1 MDVTK
6 SIFEGLDWFVLGL
19 YFAILVGVAVW
30 VALQRNKNTEDYF
43 LAGRNVGWFVIGA
56 SIFASNIGSEHVVGL
71 AGTGFSSGTPLAHY
85 ELHAWIVLLLGWLF
99 LPFYIRSGAFTMP
112 EFLEKRFDSRSRW
125 FLSVFSLFAYVLT
138 KVSVTIYA
146 GGIVVSELLNLD
158 FWVGA
163 IGIVVFTG
171 IYTIIGG
178 LKAVVYTET
187 LQTIVLILGSVI
199 ITFLGFQEVGGWDE
213 LTKTVTE
220 VSPDHFN
227 MWRPW
232 DDPDFPWAGLLFG
245 GTIVGIWYWCT
256 DQYIVQRTL
265 AANNITIGRRGAIFG
280 AYLKL
285 LPILIFLV
293 PGIIAYALTIQNPE
307 IYSVI
312 DPVTGVERADRAFPM
327 LVTTLLPVGLKG
339 LVAGGLMAALMS
351 SLASVFNSCSTI
363 FTIDIYKQISPEKS
377 EQFLVNV
384 GKIATV
390 VIVVLG
396 IAWIP
401 IMEKIGGGV
410 MYQYLQNVQAYI
422 APPVTTVFLLG
433 IIWKRVNAQAA
444 IVTLFSGLFLL
455 ILRLGSEIATNE
467 GIIESGFLYDFAS
480 VNFSY
485 MAIWMFIFSV
495 ALCISTSLLTSE
507 PDYKK
512 IQGLSYGTLTSS
524 DRISS
529 EKSYTTIDVVLSIV
543 LVLIVIGILIFFS
556 PIFFDL
562 KFNKLII
569 FFFFYILPVL
579 SGSSIL

>member
-1 MDVTK
+1 MNSS
-6 SIFEGLDWFVLGL
+6 SIFQTLDWIVLGI
-19 YFAILVGVAVW
+19 YFLILIVVAVW

-99 LPFYIRSGAFTMP
+99 LPFYMRSGAFTMP

-158 FWVGA
+158 FWIGA

-187 LQTIVLILGSVI
+187 LQTVVLILGSVI
-199 ITFLGFQEVGGWDE
+199 ITYLGFQEVGGWNE

-227 MWRPW
+227 MWRPMN
-232 DDPDFPWAGLLFG
+232 DPDFPWTGLLIG

-265 AANNITIGRRGAIFG
+265 AANNIMIGRRGAIFG

-285 LPILIFLV
+285 LPILIFLI
-293 PGIIAYALTIQNPE
+293 PGIIAYALTLQNPE
-307 IYSVI
+307 IFNVI
-312 DPVTGVERADRAFPM
+312 DLNGIERADRAFPM
-327 LVTTLLPVGLKG
+327 LVTTLLPVGIKG

-363 FTIDIYKQISPEKS
+363 FTIDIYKKIKPEKS
-377 EQFLVNV
+377 EKYLVNI
-384 GKIATV
+384 GKIATL

-422 APPVTTVFLLG
+422 GPPVTAVFLLG
-433 IIWKRVNAQAA
+433 ILWKRINAQAS
-444 IVTLFSGLFLL
+444 IVTLSAGLVLL
-455 ILRLGSEIATNE
+455 IVRLSSEIYFQSEISSGIVVDSVFFEFAT
-467 GIIESGFLYDFAS
+467 I
-480 VNFSY
+480 NFSH
-485 MAIWMFIFSV
+485 MAIFIFVFS
-495 ALCISTSLLTSE
+495 ALLCVTVSILTDE
-507 PDYKK
+507 PDYSRIK
-512 IQGLSYGTLTSS
+512 GLSFGTTT
-524 DRISS
+524 REMISK
-529 EKSYTTIDVVLSIV
+529 EKSYTNFDIIFSVL
-543 LVLIVIGILIFFS
+543 LVLLVIGILVFFS
-556 PIFFDL
+556 PIFF
-562 KFNKLII
+562 
-569 FFFFYILPVL
+569 
-579 SGSSIL
+579 

>member
-1 MDVTK
+1 MNSS
-6 SIFEGLDWFVLGL
+6 SIFQTLDWIVLGI
-19 YFAILVGVAVW
+19 YFLILIVVAVW

-99 LPFYIRSGAFTMP
+99 LPFYMRSGAFTMP

-158 FWVGA
+158 FWIGA

-187 LQTIVLILGSVI
+187 LQTVVLILGSVI
-199 ITFLGFQEVGGWDE
+199 ITYLGFQEVGGWNE

-227 MWRPW
+227 MWRPMN
-232 DDPDFPWAGLLFG
+232 DPDFPWTGLLIG

-265 AANNITIGRRGAIFG
+265 AANNIMIGRRGAIFG

-285 LPILIFLV
+285 LPILIFLI
-293 PGIIAYALTIQNPE
+293 PGIIAYALTLQNPE
-307 IYSVI
+307 MFNVI
-312 DPVTGVERADRAFPM
+312 DSNGIERADRAFPM
-327 LVTTLLPVGLKG
+327 LVTTLLPVGIKG

-363 FTIDIYKQISPEKS
+363 FTIDIYKKIKPEKS
-377 EQFLVNV
+377 EKYLVNI
-384 GKIATV
+384 GKIATL

-422 APPVTTVFLLG
+422 GPPVTAVFLLG
-433 IIWKRVNAQAA
+433 ILWKRINAQAS
-444 IVTLFSGLFLL
+444 IVTLSAGLVLL
-455 ILRLGSEIATNE
+455 IVRLSSEIYFQSEISSGIVVDNVFFEFAT
-467 GIIESGFLYDFAS
+467 I
-480 VNFSY
+480 NFSH
-485 MAIWMFIFSV
+485 MAIFIFVFS
-495 ALCISTSLLTSE
+495 ALLCVTVSILTDE
-507 PDYKK
+507 PDYSRIK
-512 IQGLSYGTLTSS
+512 GLSFGTTT
-524 DRISS
+524 REMISK
-529 EKSYTTIDVVLSIV
+529 EKSYTNFDIIFSVL
-543 LVLIVIGILIFFS
+543 LVLLVIGILVFFS
-556 PIFFDL
+556 PIFF
-562 KFNKLII
+562 
-569 FFFFYILPVL
+569 
-579 SGSSIL
+579 

>member
-213 LTKTVTE
+213 LTKTVTK

-543 LVLIVIGILIFFS
+543 LVLIVIGILLFFS
-556 PIFFDL
+556 PIFF
-562 KFNKLII
+562 
-569 FFFFYILPVL
+569 
-579 SGSSIL
+579 

>member
-1 MDVTK
+1 MEATK
-6 SIFEGLDWFVLGL
+6 SIFEGLDWVVLGI
-19 YFAILVGVAVW
+19 YFAILIGVAVW

-171 IYTIIGG
+171 IYTIVGG

-187 LQTIVLILGSVI
+187 LQTVVLIAGSII
-199 ITFLGFQEVGGWDE
+199 ITYLGFQEVGGWDQ
-213 LTKTVTE
+213 LTKTVIE
-220 VSPDHFN
+220 VSPEHFN

-232 DDPDFPWAGLLFG
+232 DDPEFPWAGLLFG

-307 IYSVI
+307 VFSVI
-312 DPVTGVERADRAFPM
+312 DPETGLERADRAFPM

-377 EQFLVNV
+377 EKFLVNV

-455 ILRLGSEIATNE
+455 ILRLGSEIASNE
-467 GIIESGFLYDFAS
+467 GLIDSGFLFEFAS
-480 VNFSY
+480 INFSY
-485 MAIWMFIFSV
+485 MAIWMFLFSV
-495 ALCISTSLLTSE
+495 ALCISVSLLTSE
-507 PDYKK
+507 PEYQK
-512 IQGLSYGTLTSS
+512 IQGLSYGTLSS
-524 DRISS
+524 QDRLNA
-529 EKSYTTIDVVLSIV
+529 ENSYSTIDIILSVV
-543 LVLIVIGILIFFS
+543 LVLIVIGILLFFS
-556 PIFFDL
+556 PIFF
-562 KFNKLII
+562 
-569 FFFFYILPVL
+569 
-579 SGSSIL
+579 

>member
-1 MDVTK
+1 MNSS
-6 SIFEGLDWFVLGL
+6 SIFQTLDWIVLGI
-19 YFAILVGVAVW
+19 YFLILIVVAVW

-99 LPFYIRSGAFTMP
+99 LPFYMRSGAFTMP

-158 FWVGA
+158 FWIGA

-187 LQTIVLILGSVI
+187 LQTVVLILGSVI
-199 ITFLGFQEVGGWDE
+199 ITYLGFQEVGGWNE

-227 MWRPW
+227 MWRPMN
-232 DDPDFPWAGLLFG
+232 DPDFPWTGLLIG

-265 AANNITIGRRGAIFG
+265 AANNIMIGRRGAIFG

-285 LPILIFLV
+285 LPILIFLI

-307 IYSVI
+307 MFNVI
-312 DPVTGVERADRAFPM
+312 DSNGIERADRAFPM
-327 LVTTLLPVGLKG
+327 LVTTLLPVGIKG

-363 FTIDIYKQISPEKS
+363 FTIDIYKKIKPEKS
-377 EQFLVNV
+377 EKYLVNI
-384 GKIATV
+384 GKIATL

-422 APPVTTVFLLG
+422 GPPVTAVFLLG
-433 IIWKRVNAQAA
+433 ILWKRINAQAS
-444 IVTLFSGLFLL
+444 IVTLSAGLVLL
-455 ILRLGSEIATNE
+455 IVRLSSEIYFQSEISSGIVVDSVFFEFAT
-467 GIIESGFLYDFAS
+467 I
-480 VNFSY
+480 NFSH
-485 MAIWMFIFSV
+485 MAIFIFVFS
-495 ALCISTSLLTSE
+495 ALLCVTVSILTDE
-507 PDYKK
+507 PDYSRIK
-512 IQGLSYGTLTSS
+512 GLSFGTTT
-524 DRISS
+524 REMISK
-529 EKSYTTIDVVLSIV
+529 EKSYTNFYIILSVL
-543 LVLIVIGILIFFS
+543 LVLLVICILVFFS
-556 PIFFDL
+556 PIFF
-562 KFNKLII
+562 
-569 FFFFYILPVL
+569 
-579 SGSSIL
+579 

>member
-495 ALCISTSLLTSE
+495 ALCISISLLTTE

-556 PIFFDL
+556 PIFF
-562 KFNKLII
+562 
-569 FFFFYILPVL
+569 
-579 SGSSIL
+579 